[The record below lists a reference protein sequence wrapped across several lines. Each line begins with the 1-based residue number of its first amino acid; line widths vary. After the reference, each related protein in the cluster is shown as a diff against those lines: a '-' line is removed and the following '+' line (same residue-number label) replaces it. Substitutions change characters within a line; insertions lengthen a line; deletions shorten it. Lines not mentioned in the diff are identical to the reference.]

1 MKVFLSRLALT
12 LGLVIATLAGAHAR
26 TDCPPVPQE
35 PTQQQLAE
43 GFRDAKDRG
52 AMWTLSK
59 DGRTSYLFGTL
70 HVGKMAWAFPG
81 PKLMQALRETQV
93 LALELDPTD
102 PALQAEMQAVSGQAG
117 KIDLS
122 PADQARLDAQADAA
136 CLPREALRP
145 MHPVMQG
152 ITYTILSARRDG
164 LDPAYGQEFT
174 LVGFARAQ
182 QRPILSLESMS
193 LQMSVLLPR
202 DATSARASFERLLS
216 DLENGKGRTQLL
228 RISEAWARG
237 DLNVLGSLE
246 ALCACQPTQEEREF
260 SRLINDERNPHLA
273 RRIAEEHAKGRP
285 VLAAVGILHMTG
297 PKAVT
302 TLLAQQGFE
311 VRRVSY

>member
-1 MKVFLSRLALT
+1 MVSLSRLVLALS
-12 LGLVIATLAGAHAR
+12 LAAGWLVGAHAR

-43 GFRDAKDRG
+43 GFRDARDRG
-52 AMWTLSK
+52 ALWTITK
-59 DGRTSYLFGTL
+59 DGRTSYLYGTL

-81 PKLMQALRETQV
+81 PKLMQALREAQA
-93 LALELDPTD
+93 LAIELDPTD
-102 PALQAEMQAVSGQAG
+102 PALQAEMQAASGLAG
-117 KIDLS
+117 KVALS

-136 CLPREALRP
+136 CVPREALRP
-145 MHPVMQG
+145 LHPLMQG

-182 QRPILSLESMS
+182 RRPITSLETVSS
-193 LQMSVLLPR
+193 QMAVLMPR
-202 DATSARASFERLLS
+202 DAAAARTSFERMLGE
-216 DLENGKGRTQLL
+216 LESGRSRAHLV
-228 RISEAWARG
+228 RISEAWAKG
-237 DLNVLGSLE
+237 DLDVLGNLE

-260 SRLINDERNPHLA
+260 SRLLNDERNPHLV

-285 VLAAVGILHMTG
+285 ILAAVGILHMTG

-302 TLLAQQGFE
+302 TLLTQQGFE

>member
-1 MKVFLSRLALT
+1 MTRVLSRIGVALALAAAWLT
-12 LGLVIATLAGAHAR
+12 GAHAR
-26 TDCPPVPQE
+26 TDCPPVPQP
-35 PTQQQLAE
+35 PTQEQLAE
-43 GFRDAKDRG
+43 GFRNAKDRG
-52 AMWTLSK
+52 AMWTLTK

-81 PKLMQALRETQV
+81 PKLLQALRDTQL

-102 PALQAEMQAVSGQAG
+102 PGLQAEMQTVSAQAG
-117 KIDLS
+117 RITLS

-145 MHPVMQG
+145 MHPVMQVV
-152 ITYTILSARRDG
+152 TYGILSGRRDG
-164 LDPAYGQEFT
+164 LDPGFGQEFT

-182 QRPILSLESMS
+182 QRTIISMESMTS
-193 LQMSVLLPR
+193 QMSVLLPR
-202 DATSARASFERLLS
+202 DAASARSGFDRALA
-216 DLENGKGRTQLL
+216 DLESGKTRTQLI
-228 RISEAWARG
+228 RISEAWASG
-237 DLNVLGSLE
+237 DMNLLGSLE

-285 VLAAVGILHMTG
+285 ILAAVGILHMTG
-297 PKAVT
+297 PKAIT
-302 TLLAQQGFE
+302 TLLTQQGFE